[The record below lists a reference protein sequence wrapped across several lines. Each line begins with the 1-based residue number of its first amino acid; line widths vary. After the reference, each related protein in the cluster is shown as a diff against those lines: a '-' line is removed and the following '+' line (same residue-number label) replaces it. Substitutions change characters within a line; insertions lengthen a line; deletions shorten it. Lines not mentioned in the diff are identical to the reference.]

1 MAELDPQAVDRNH
14 WSNHVDLDDPEALS
28 RGQVCYPLSHYH
40 NTGGQLLADQQGVPL
55 RTAKSSDQFH
65 QRGHH
70 VQHAHGRKRAALAQD
85 GSHLSGAMIAL
96 MPTEEDAKRLAIRG
110 GEKSDDLH
118 VTLFYLGKG
127 DVFGHEDRNN
137 IIDAVRSYV
146 SEIPGPITAKI
157 FGSAHWNGNGD
168 EPSWVWSVGDA
179 PEGDVE
185 LNLMHTIAAMALE
198 SLHDHPELPSQ
209 HTPWVP
215 HICAAYTDDLSL
227 LNVMEQRLGPVEFDR
242 VRVTFAGDA
251 TDIPLGEAVTASA
264 LLRRKPRDFEVS
276 VDFEAFQ
283 EQWEDAVEK
292 TMGDFDKIMTK
303 WRSSIRDQ
311 VETALEKDLPET
323 LTGLTLSTIDAR
335 VLVERQMIALA
346 QEAGERAQKEAED
359 QGVEVPEWDIG
370 SLTAALAG
378 RDLLKSVAKMTAD
391 ALAGGVITSAKRR
404 VTQLLGLNRSP
415 AQAAQDVDDHLTEM
429 SDAGPRAALGTAMTT
444 AQNTGRRAVLEA
456 APEATYYASEIL
468 DKNTCGPC
476 RKIDGDT
483 FATLGVAIKEY
494 PVSGYRDCVGSKYGN
509 NCRGMIVARWPQ
521 QVSVGS
527 ATHPAAT
534 INEIN
539 SPEEAIM
546 TETLG
551 GKPNQGTKK
560 DKRLKENDYAKEMD
574 CPDGED
580 CEEVDMSVQV
590 PKTLADA
597 VEEALAAKRASNGD
611 VTMEFGEEPTAWR
624 GPIVVEGKVTG
635 DGREFSKGA
644 LTWQDPPIPLRWNKE
659 DSHGGEPHT
668 TTVNVGKITRLWRD
682 NDLIMGEGEFDLSTD
697 DGRTAYNKVKG
708 EYLKGISIDADSIMD
723 ADVEYVWPDTGSEE
737 NEEAD
742 LFELLF
748 AQPEKIIFNGGRI
761 RAATLCD
768 IPAFAEAYI
777 EIVDNEGAVVA
788 GGKRYPELVP
798 KHASLPVR
806 RIDGL
811 TAGGPID
818 ENWLPPTGW
827 FKNPELSMATNIQV
841 TDDGRVYGHAA
852 LWGSCHIGQTDVC
865 VSPPEEDQHSY
876 FMTGEV
882 QTREG
887 KRAAVGQ
894 ITVGTGHAPLSM
906 GAVPATEHYD
916 HTGHAVADVAVGNDA
931 HGIWVAGAIRPG
943 ADPNMVHALRAAG
956 AVSGDWRRIGTK
968 LRLVGLLA
976 VNVPGF
982 SIPKMQARVASGVQ
996 EALVAAGRPVTVHMI
1011 SERERI
1017 QQAFQIVMDMM
1028 SDKIHEGR

>member
-1 MAELDPQAVDRNH
+1 MAANDPEAVDQNH
-14 WSNHVDLDDPEALS
+14 WTNHVDLDRPETWPQS
-28 RGQVCYPLSHYH
+28 SECMFH
-40 NTGGQLLADQQGVPL
+40 NTGGQLLADQQGVPV
-55 RTAKSSDQFH
+55 RIAKSSAEFH
-65 QRGHH
+65 QRGRH

-96 MPTEEDAKRLAIRG
+96 MPTEEAAKRLALRG
-110 GEKSDDLH
+110 GEKASDLH

-127 DVFGHEDRNN
+127 EVFGHEDRNN
-137 IIDAVRSYV
+137 IVEAVRSYV
-146 SEIPGPITAKI
+146 SEVPGPITAKI
-157 FGSAHWNGNGD
+157 FGAAHWNGNGD
-168 EPSWVWSVGDA
+168 EPSWVWSVGDD

-185 LNLMHTIAAMALE
+185 LNLIHTIAVMALE
-198 SLHDHPELPSQ
+198 SLHDHPELPAQ

-227 LNVMEQRLGPVEFDR
+227 LSVMEQRLGPVEFDR

-264 LLRRKPRDFEVS
+264 LLRRKPRDFEAS

-292 TMGDFDKIMTK
+292 TMGDFEKIMTK

-311 VETALEKDLPET
+311 VETALEKDQPET

-359 QGVEVPEWDIG
+359 QGIEVPEWDVG

-404 VTQLLGLNRSP
+404 VTQLLGLSRSP

-429 SDAGPRAALGTAMTT
+429 SDAGPRATLGTAMTT

-468 DKNTCGPC
+468 DKNTCSPC
-476 RKIDGDT
+476 RKVDGDT
-483 FATLGVAIKEY
+483 FATLEVAIKEY
-494 PVSGYRDCVGSKYGN
+494 PVSGYRDCIGSKYGN
-509 NCRGMIVARWPQ
+509 NCRGMIVARWAR

-527 ATHPAAT
+527 AGEPTAT
-534 INEIN
+534 IV
-539 SPEEAIM
+539 SPEGDVPPKEATM
-546 TETLG
+546 AETLG

-560 DKRLKENDYAKEMD
+560 DKRLKENDYAKKMD

-580 CEEVDMSVQV
+580 CDEAEMTAV
-590 PKTLADA
+590 PKTLAEA
-597 VEEALAAKRASNGD
+597 VEEALAAKHAPSGGAA
-611 VTMEFGEEPTAWR
+611 MEMTEMEPTAWR

-682 NDLIMGEGEFDLSTD
+682 GDLIMGEGEFDLSTD

-708 EYLKGISIDADSIMD
+708 EYLKGISIDADSISD
-723 ADVEYVWPDTGSEE
+723 ADIRYVWPDTGAEDGE
-737 NEEAD
+737 D
-742 LFELLF
+742 VDIMELLF
-748 AQPEKIIFNGGRI
+748 AQPEKIIFDGGRI

-798 KHASLPVR
+798 EPGERAVR

-811 TAGGPID
+811 TAGGPVD

-865 VSPPEEDQHSY
+865 VRPPEEDQHSY

-882 QTREG
+882 VTREG

-916 HTGHAVADVAVGNDA
+916 NTGHAVADVAVGNDA

-956 AVSGDWRRIGTK
+956 AVSGDWRRIGNK

-1017 QQAFQIVMDMM
+1017 QQAFQIVMDAMFE
-1028 SDKIHEGR
+1028 KIHEGR